1 VVHDHG
7 GQVYLDG
14 ANLNAQVGLCKPG
27 LYGADVCHLNLH
39 KTFCIPHGGGGPG
52 VGPIGVAAH
61 LVPFLPSHPLDPA
74 GGAAGGGAIGPVSA
88 APLGSAGILP
98 ISWMYIRMM
107 GGSGLRTASQV
118 ALLSANLIA
127 ERLEP
132 HFPVLYRGQGGRVA
146 HECILDLRPLKRS
159 CALEVDDLAKRL
171 MDYGFH
177 APTVS
182 WPVAGTVMVEP
193 TESESL
199 REIDRFC
206 AAMAA
211 IRQEAR
217 ALESGAADPLDNPL
231 KRAPHTLAAVTADHW
246 GRAYSRSEAAFPA
259 GESQRQDK
267 FWPAVARI
275 DNAFGDRNLICTCPS
290 VEEVAVAEL
299 AA

>member
-1 VVHDHG
+1 
-7 GQVYLDG
+7 
-14 ANLNAQVGLCKPG
+14 
-27 LYGADVCHLNLH
+27 
-39 KTFCIPHGGGGPG
+39 

-61 LVPFLPSHPLDPA
+61 LVPFLPSHPLA
-74 GGAAGGGAIGPVSA
+74 AGAADEAIGPVSA

-118 ALLSANLIA
+118 ALLAANLIA

-132 HFPVLYRGQGGRVA
+132 HFPVLYRGRGGRVA

-159 CALEVDDLAKRL
+159 CGLEVDDLAKRL

-199 REIDRFC
+199 PEINRFC
-206 AAMAA
+206 AAMEGIRREAWA
-211 IRQEAR
+211 IET
-217 ALESGAADPLDNPL
+217 GAADPLDNPL
-231 KRAPHTLAAVTADHW
+231 KQAPHTLAAVTADDW
-246 GRAYSRSEAAFPA
+246 DRAYSRSEAAFPA
-259 GESQRQDK
+259 GESQRQAK

-275 DNAFGDRNLICTCPS
+275 DNAFGDRNLVCTCPS
-290 VEEVAVAEL
+290 VEEVAIAEL